1 MRAQHSDTHSCVI
14 WNVGIQ
20 SNIADNNEMQNYK
33 LACNSCDVE
42 KVNSAEEDV
51 ARTSSPDTC
60 T

>member
-1 MRAQHSDTHSCVI
+1 MRAQHSDTHSSVM

-33 LACNSCDVE
+33 LTCNSCDVE
-42 KVNSAEEDV
+42 KVNLAGEDA
-51 ARTSSPDTC
+51 ARTSSPVTC